1 MNAQHSGSADP
12 NPFMYLEHHAS
23 GSPFANYPAAPRTS
37 HQQIQPMAPVNLDV
51 RPETMSFWTEQEL
64 YQWMANIFRPLVG
77 IVGRIVREQLYLQEQ
92 PKVKFDMYP
101 VRADDV
107 TGVPMMVPQ
116 SMSRAPMFQIT
127 LPAPGGTR
135 ADLKKV
141 RDALIDEFATH
152 PNAWHRQAGF
162 VFRIPRQLR
171 VGASAAARRSWVPPS
186 CVYRYSRT
194 ARRYVA
200 QYLTPILEDLR
211 ELDAAFVHGDD
222 SDDDQDALVNEMWR
236 DVRSRSY
243 FACYQDPS
251 R

>member
-1 MNAQHSGSADP
+1 
-12 NPFMYLEHHAS
+12 MYLQHHAS
-23 GSPFANYPAAPRTS
+23 GSPFANYPAAPRTG
-37 HQQIQPMAPVNLDV
+37 HRQIGPMAPVNLDE
-51 RPETMSFWTEQEL
+51 RPETVSFWTEQEL
-64 YQWMANIFRPLVG
+64 YQRMADIFRPLVG

-107 TGVPMMVPQ
+107 TGVPLMVPH
-116 SMSRAPMFQIT
+116 SMSRGPMFQIT

-141 RDALIDEFATH
+141 RDALKNEFAVH
-152 PNAWHRQAGF
+152 ANAWHRQAGF
-162 VFRIPRQLR
+162 VFRISRRHR
-171 VGASAAARRSWVPPS
+171 VGACAAAKRSWVPPS

-194 ARRYVA
+194 ERCYVA
-200 QYLTPILEDLR
+200 QYLSPILEDLQ

-222 SDDDQDALVNEMWR
+222 SDDDQDALVNDMWR

-243 FACYQDPS
+243 FGYYQDPS
-251 R
+251 A